1 LSAHP
6 AGQKRSDMKET
17 LQTGVTGEK
26 TIVVTPEMGV
36 KHLGD
41 AGGVLS
47 TPSMIALMEMTALE
61 SLSPHL
67 DPGEQSV
74 GTMVHVWHR
83 AAVKTGQ
90 TVVVRSKILERD
102 RRRVLLEVQVDA
114 EALRVGDGTHER
126 FIIDVNRYKKG

>member
-1 LSAHP
+1 
-6 AGQKRSDMKET
+6 MKDS
-17 LQTGVTGEK
+17 LQPGVTGEK

-47 TPSMIALMEMTALE
+47 TPSMVGLMEMTALE
-61 SLSPHL
+61 SMSPHL

-74 GTMVHVWHR
+74 GTMVHIWHR
-83 AAVKTGQ
+83 ASVKTGE

-102 RRRVLLEVQVDA
+102 RRRVLLEVRVDA
-114 EALRVGDGTHER
+114 GPVRVGDGTHER
-126 FIIDVNRYKKG
+126 FVIDVNRYKQG